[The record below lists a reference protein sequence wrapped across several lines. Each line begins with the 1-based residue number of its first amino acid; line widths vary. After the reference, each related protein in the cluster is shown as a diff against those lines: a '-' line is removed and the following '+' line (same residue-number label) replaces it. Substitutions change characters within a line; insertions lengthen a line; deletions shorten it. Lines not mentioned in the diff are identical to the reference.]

1 MAPFFLALPVRL
13 ERLIAQRE
21 AGPAGIGLTTLPG
34 YYSGFALDQ
43 DADPAV

>member
-13 ERLIAQRE
+13 DRRIAQPE
-21 AGPAGIGLTTLPG
+21 AGRARIGLTTLPG
-34 YYSGFALDQ
+34 YRSGFTLDQ